1 MKKISKE
8 KLHLP
13 KIEGITLRWLINIIG
28 VIVVFFI
35 IVFIISAFAI
45 KNTYY
50 SNVESILN
58 SGASSTAVSYFS
70 ANLDVGNTLEQSA
83 TEYIDSYSYKE
94 KTTTWIIDNDGRVVV
109 SSSGFAI
116 EKQEMPDYEEALA
129 SDSNK
134 SKYIGKISN
143 GEKVMA
149 VCRIIKDSN
158 GDNVGAIRVLSSLEQ
173 IDRQVATLTL
183 LVFIGLVIVFA
194 LIIFSNLFFI
204 RSIIFP
210 VQEITETTKKISQ
223 GDYSVRIEKK
233 YDDEILQKIHH
244 SGAGCY
250 PAGRR
255 NL

>member
-1 MKKISKE
+1 MKKKTKE

-129 SDSNK
+129 SDSN
-134 SKYIGKISN
+134 
-143 GEKVMA
+143 
-149 VCRIIKDSN
+149 
-158 GDNVGAIRVLSSLEQ
+158 
-173 IDRQVATLTL
+173 
-183 LVFIGLVIVFA
+183 
-194 LIIFSNLFFI
+194 
-204 RSIIFP
+204 
-210 VQEITETTKKISQ
+210 
-223 GDYSVRIEKK
+223 
-233 YDDEILQKIHH
+233 
-244 SGAGCY
+244 
-250 PAGRR
+250 
-255 NL
+255 

>member
-1 MKKISKE
+1 M
-8 KLHLP
+8 
-13 KIEGITLRWLINIIG
+13 
-28 VIVVFFI
+28 VFFI

-94 KTTTWIIDNDGRVVV
+94 KTTTWIIDNDGKVVV

-183 LVFIGLVIVFA
+183 LVFKIGRAHV
-194 LIIFSNLFFI
+194 
-204 RSIIFP
+204 
-210 VQEITETTKKISQ
+210 
-223 GDYSVRIEKK
+223 
-233 YDDEILQKIHH
+233 
-244 SGAGCY
+244 
-250 PAGRR
+250 
-255 NL
+255 

>member
-94 KTTTWIIDNDGRVVV
+94 KTTTWIIDNDGKLLYHQV
-109 SSSGFAI
+109 
-116 EKQEMPDYEEALA
+116 ALQL
-129 SDSNK
+129 K
-134 SKYIGKISN
+134 SKKCLIMK
-143 GEKVMA
+143 KLWQ
-149 VCRIIKDSN
+149 
-158 GDNVGAIRVLSSLEQ
+158 AI
-173 IDRQVATLTL
+173 
-183 LVFIGLVIVFA
+183 VINPN
-194 LIIFSNLFFI
+194 I
-204 RSIIFP
+204 
-210 VQEITETTKKISQ
+210 
-223 GDYSVRIEKK
+223 
-233 YDDEILQKIHH
+233 
-244 SGAGCY
+244 
-250 PAGRR
+250 
-255 NL
+255 